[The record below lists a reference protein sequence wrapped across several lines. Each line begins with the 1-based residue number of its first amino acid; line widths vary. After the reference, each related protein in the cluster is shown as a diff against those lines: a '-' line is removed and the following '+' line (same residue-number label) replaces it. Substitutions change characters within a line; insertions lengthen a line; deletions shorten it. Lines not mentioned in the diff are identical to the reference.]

1 MTTNSRAFPYRLLN
15 SPIIRLL
22 HPREYTLHVLVAL
35 AAGVGLGA
43 AGMRWLG
50 WPFWSATAAV
60 LAVLLIPGVL
70 KWRADERRY
79 GQTAMVLS
87 FLLVTQGFHT
97 LEHVAQWTQYHLLHW
112 SARASTG
119 LLSAADS
126 EGVHFYWNWIVV
138 LLLVTLIQRG
148 MRNGWAWVLLLWAVA
163 HTLEHTYMFVRYE
176 LVLADLHHM
185 GLTGITA
192 QGLPG
197 ILGRDGWLARS
208 AWTQGTF
215 LSRIPGLTTA
225 IRLDVHFWWNV
236 GEAALLLLAAHSFL
250 RATLPTSDA
259 TPIGARSS
267 RMPAPK
273 VGAADAG

>member
-1 MTTNSRAFPYRLLN
+1 LTANTRAFPNRLLN
-15 SPIIRLL
+15 APLIRLPN
-22 HPREYTLHVLVAL
+22 PREYTLHVFIAL
-35 AAGVGLGA
+35 AAGVALGA

-60 LAVLLIPGVL
+60 LATLLIPGVM

-79 GQTAMVLS
+79 GRTAIVLS
-87 FLLVTQGFHT
+87 FLLVTKGFHT
-97 LEHVAQWTQYHLLHW
+97 FEHIAQWTQYHILHW
-112 SARASTG
+112 TARASTG

-148 MRNGWAWVLLLWAVA
+148 MRNGWAWVLLIWAVA

-176 LVLADLHHM
+176 LVLADMHRM
-185 GLTGITA
+185 GVTGVTA

-197 ILGRDGWLARS
+197 ILGRDEWLARS
-208 AWTQGTF
+208 VWTQGTF

-236 GEAALLLLAAHSFL
+236 GEAALLLVAAHTYL
-250 RATLPTSDA
+250 RATWPASDA
-259 TPIGARSS
+259 APIKSGPCG
-267 RMPAPK
+267 MPAPK
-273 VGAADAG
+273 LGSANAR